1 MSEVRKTYAAGDV
14 TIVWQPALCIHS
26 EKCYHGLPAVFDPK
40 RRPWIQADA
49 ASTEAIVAQ
58 VRSCPSGALS
68 IESGDKATGQKQGAV
83 RAEVLRDGPLLVQ
96 GNITVVD
103 AAGKATEREGATAF
117 CRCGASKNKPYCDG
131 SHKAIGFS
139 G

>member
-14 TIVWQPALCIHS
+14 TIVWQPSLCIHS
-26 EKCYHGLPAVFDPK
+26 EKCHHGLPAVFDPK
-40 RRPWIQADA
+40 RRPWIQASA
-49 ASTEAIVAQ
+49 ATTEAIIAQ
-58 VRSCPSGALS
+58 IRSCPSGALS
-68 IESGDKATGQKQGAV
+68 IESGDKATGPEQGVV

-96 GNITVVD
+96 GSITVVD
-103 AAGKATEREGATAF
+103 AEGKATARDGATAF

-131 SHKAIGFS
+131 SHKANGFS

>member
-1 MSEVRKTYAAGDV
+1 MSEVRKTYASGEV

-26 EKCYHGLPAVFDPK
+26 EKCYHGLPAVFDPN
-40 RRPWIQADA
+40 RRPWIQANA
-49 ASTEAIVAQ
+49 ATAEAIIAQ

-68 IESGDKATGQKQGAV
+68 IESGDKAAGSKEGAV

-96 GNITVVD
+96 GSITVVD
-103 AAGKATEREGATAF
+103 ADGKATAREGATAF

-131 SHKAIGFS
+131 SHKTIGFT

>member
-1 MSEVRKTYAAGDV
+1 MSEVRKTYAAGEV
-14 TIVWQPALCIHS
+14 TIVWQPSLCIHS
-26 EKCYHGLPAVFDPK
+26 EKCYHGLPAVFDQK
-40 RRPWIQADA
+40 RRPWIQASA
-49 ASTEAIVAQ
+49 ASTEAIIAQ
-58 VRSCPSGALS
+58 VRNCPSGALS
-68 IESGDKATGQKQGAV
+68 IESGDQAAGPKQDAV

-96 GNITVVD
+96 GSITVVGAD
-103 AAGKATEREGATAF
+103 GKATAREGATAF